1 MKACPR
7 CGTPYSYIE
16 KRKVG
21 DKVYYY
27 AVHYYRGPDG
37 KRRVRKCYL
46 GPEVYEYV
54 SRMHLREGLTLRGMI
69 DAGRVLAY
77 LDALINTIPRL
88 ELDSSVR
95 RKLAERFRRLA
106 EELEKGVEEEE

>member
-1 MKACPR
+1 
-7 CGTPYSYIE
+7 
-16 KRKVG
+16 
-21 DKVYYY
+21 
-27 AVHYYRGPDG
+27 
-37 KRRVRKCYL
+37 
-46 GPEVYEYV
+46 
-54 SRMHLREGLTLRGMI
+54 MHLREGLVLKGLI

-88 ELDSSVR
+88 ELDKEVR